1 MGSACR
7 VDWPRQRSAARGE
20 GDSRIDRD
28 PSLGDDRYRLGYGRY
43 QKVPLREEAGASKD
57 SENPNLDGGQGLHWK
72 CIADFLAGAEDG
84 HVGLPLLRRY
94 LLEAELE
101 AGYWADV
108 AGAKVDPFERRGTLN
123 GENESMKNLD
133 VMANAIAGV

>member
-1 MGSACR
+1 M
-7 VDWPRQRSAARGE
+7 
-20 GDSRIDRD
+20 
-28 PSLGDDRYRLGYGRY
+28 
-43 QKVPLREEAGASKD
+43 REEAGASKD
-57 SENPNLDGGQGLHWK
+57 PENPNLGGGQDLHWK
-72 CIADFLAGAEDG
+72 CIADFLAGAEDD

-94 LLEAELE
+94 LLEAVLE
-101 AGYWADV
+101 ASYWTDV